1 MEMRI
6 EHLYKKYGGQEV
18 LRDVSFRIPAGMYGL
33 LGSNGAGKKRR
44 SCAFLPPFQNLQ
56 QER

>member
-1 MEMRI
+1 MEIRI

-33 LGSNGAGKKRR
+33 LGSCLLYTSDA
-44 SCAFLPPFQNLQ
+44 ADEL
-56 QER
+56 